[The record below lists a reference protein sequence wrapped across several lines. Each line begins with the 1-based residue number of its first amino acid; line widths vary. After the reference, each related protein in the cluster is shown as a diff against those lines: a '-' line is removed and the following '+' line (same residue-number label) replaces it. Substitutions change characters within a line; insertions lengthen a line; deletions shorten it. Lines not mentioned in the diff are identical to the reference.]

1 LAMLLKAAIL
11 AGGEGKRLRPL
22 TNTTPKSL
30 LEVNGKPILL
40 WQFEWLVEHG
50 AEDIV
55 LCAGYLRE
63 KLIEEVG
70 SGSTHGVRVAYVVE
84 DRPLGTGG
92 ALANAKHL
100 LEKEDVFYV
109 LNGDV
114 ITDLDPSR
122 LKAKVE
128 GGVVGAIALTPLPSP
143 YGIVDFDEKSGVI
156 KRFTEKPSIEEYWI
170 NAGVYALSPEVF
182 GYLPREGDIE
192 KTAFPALARLSL
204 LKAVAY
210 PDAMWKSVDS
220 HKDLEEA
227 GKLLSKGQKR

>member
-1 LAMLLKAAIL
+1 MRLKAVIL
-11 AGGEGKRLRPL
+11 AGGKGKRLRPL
-22 TNTTPKSL
+22 TNTIPKSL

-40 WQFEWLVEHG
+40 WQSEWLSTHG
-50 AEDIV
+50 VEDIV
-55 LCAGYLRE
+55 LCAGYLKE
-63 KLIEEVG
+63 KLIQEVG
-70 SGSTHGVRVAYVVE
+70 GGSTHGVRVAYAVE
-84 DRPLGTGG
+84 NMPLGTGG

-114 ITDLDPSR
+114 ITDLDPSP
-122 LKAKVE
+122 LKAKVQE
-128 GGVVGAIALTPLPSP
+128 GVVGAIALTPLPSP
-143 YGIVDFDEKSGVI
+143 YGIIEFDEPSGII

-170 NAGVYALSPEVF
+170 NAGVYAFSPEIF

-192 KTAFPALARLSL
+192 KTAFPSLARLRL

-210 PDAMWKSVDS
+210 QNAMWKSIDS

-227 GKLLSKGQKR
+227 GKLLSKVRKR

>member
-1 LAMLLKAAIL
+1 MIL
-11 AGGEGKRLRPL
+11 AGGKGKRLRPL
-22 TNTTPKSL
+22 TNASPKSL

-40 WQFEWLVEHG
+40 WQSEWLSRHG
-50 AEDIV
+50 VEDIV

-70 SGSTHGVRVAYVVE
+70 TGSTYGVRVAYAVE
-84 DRPLGTGG
+84 DMPLGTGG

-109 LNGDV
+109 VNGDV
-114 ITDLDPSR
+114 ITDLDPSP
-122 LKAKVE
+122 LKAKVQE
-128 GGVVGAIALTPLPSP
+128 GVVGAIALTPLPSP
-143 YGIVDFDEKSGVI
+143 YGIIEFDASSGVI
-156 KRFTEKPSIEEYWI
+156 KRFKEKPSIEEYWI
-170 NAGVYALSPEVF
+170 NAGVYAFSPEIF

-192 KTAFPALARLSL
+192 KTAFPALAVLGL

-210 PDAMWKSVDS
+210 QNSMWKSIDS

-227 GKLLSKGQKR
+227 GTLLSKLYKQ